1 VLHEIEILAHA
12 GILPDPSMDVK
23 AAVLCLFHIRVGKLA
38 PSVGKTVQ
46 AAHSGIALAL
56 IPEVKSAV

>member
-1 VLHEIEILAHA
+1 LAHA
-12 GILPDPSMDVK
+12 GILPDPSMEVK
-23 AAVLCLFHIRVGKLA
+23 AGVLCRFPIRVGKLP

-56 IPEVKSAV
+56 IPEVESDA

>member
-1 VLHEIEILAHA
+1 LAHA

-23 AAVLCLFHIRVGKLA
+23 AVVLCLFHIRVGKLS
-38 PSVGKTVQ
+38 PSVGKTVL

-56 IPEVKSAV
+56 IPEVESDV